1 MAKRKL
7 KEHDEYCYGPRRA
20 LKPGDRFRVK
30 GGPIYVTDDGNQV
43 PMYERG
49 AEKWLE
55 ARRADTGGVSVLW
68 VGRAMRSPAVPS
80 LRRRPYRITRK
91 IRQGSRAGRSSCRS
105 ELKREP
111 ARTRLGAC
119 RWQVRV

>member
-7 KEHDEYCYGPRRA
+7 KEFDEYCYGPRRA

-30 GGPIYVTDDGNQV
+30 GGPIYITDDGNQV
-43 PMYERG
+43 PMYERGVFVFNKYCERG

-55 ARRADTGGVSVLW
+55 ARRADGGGTSVLW
-68 VGRAMRSPAVPS
+68 VGRVMRSPTVPS

-91 IRQGSRAGRSSCRS
+91 IRQGSRAGRSSCQS

-111 ARTRLGAC
+111 A
-119 RWQVRV
+119 